1 MTGETLLT
9 GDSGR
14 RFAGIIH
21 VPASRTSTA
30 RKASAP
36 PAAPRPKASRP
47 SPVPKAVAAPEP
59 TGLTAPRPGRPTSRD
74 FSPSVYLAARPFCL
88 TRPATTPQALA
99 PAPADNLVRSQQD
112 LVVKL
117 GQMPIEL
124 AAPML
129 RADLAALDTPALL
142 ALVRTTGEA
151 HHAVIA
157 RRKRLDWRVVKAI
170 IRAGHEIAILT
181 LAENPGV
188 VFDEDDRAA
197 MSVYAETM
205 IMVRGALLNRP
216 GFLFATAGTRLNTH
230 DGLGHA
236 NLRLVKLARAGRHAV
251 FVRDAARRL
260 HMTAS
265 GLAAALSLSPD
276 VSLALVT
283 CALGMDQ
290 AVFMHLLALWHS
302 HHGQPHNADAP
313 HKPLLLS
320 VFALTPAEAQRKL
333 SAGLGAF

>member
-1 MTGETLLT
+1 M
-9 GDSGR
+9 
-14 RFAGIIH
+14 
-21 VPASRTSTA
+21 PASRTSTA
-30 RKASAP
+30 RKAPAPQAAPRLKAPRPAP
-36 PAAPRPKASRP
+36 PA
-47 SPVPKAVAAPEP
+47 PVAVAIVAPEP
-59 TGLTAPRPGRPTSRD
+59 TGLTAPRPGRVTSRD
-74 FSPSVYLAARPFCL
+74 FSSSIYLAARPFCL
-88 TRPATTPQALA
+88 TRPAAAPQTLA
-99 PAPADNLVRSQQD
+99 PAPADNLVRSPQD

-142 ALVRTTGEA
+142 ALVRSTGEA

-157 RRKRLDWRVVKAI
+157 KRKRLDWRVVKAI

-197 MSVYAETM
+197 MSAYAETM
-205 IMVRGALLNRP
+205 IMVRGALLSRP
-216 GFLFATAGTRLNTH
+216 GFVFAAADTRLNAC

-251 FVRDAARRL
+251 FIRDAARRL

-265 GLAAALSLSPD
+265 GLATALSLSPD
-276 VSLALVT
+276 VSLALTT

-290 AVFMHLLALWHS
+290 AVFMHLLALWRG
-302 HHGQPHNADAP
+302 HHGLPHTADAP
-313 HKPLLLS
+313 HRPLLLS
-320 VFALTPAEAQRKL
+320 IFTLKPEDAQRKL
-333 SAGLGAF
+333 AAGAGKF

>member
-1 MTGETLLT
+1 
-9 GDSGR
+9 
-14 RFAGIIH
+14 
-21 VPASRTSTA
+21 
-30 RKASAP
+30 
-36 PAAPRPKASRP
+36 
-47 SPVPKAVAAPEP
+47 
-59 TGLTAPRPGRPTSRD
+59 
-74 FSPSVYLAARPFCL
+74 VYLAAQPFCL
-88 TRPATTPQALA
+88 TRPAAAPHILP

-142 ALVRTTGEA
+142 ALVKSTGEA

-157 RRKRLDWRVVKAI
+157 KRKRLDWRVVKAI

-181 LAENPGV
+181 LAENPSV
-188 VFDEDDRAA
+188 VFDDDDRAA
-197 MSVYAETM
+197 MSAYAETM
-205 IMVRGALLNRP
+205 IMVRGALMRRP
-216 GFLFATAGTRLNTH
+216 GFVFAAAGTRLNSD

-236 NLRLVKLARAGRHAV
+236 NLRLVKLARAGRHAL

-260 HMTAS
+260 HLTAS
-265 GLAAALSLSPD
+265 ALAAALSLSPD

-290 AVFMHLLALWHS
+290 AIFMHLLALWHS
-302 HHGQPHNADAP
+302 HHGLPHNADAP
-313 HKPLLLS
+313 HRPLLLS
-320 VFALTPAEAQRKL
+320 VFDLTPDQAQRKL
-333 SAGLGAF
+333 SAGLGGF

>member
-1 MTGETLLT
+1 M
-9 GDSGR
+9 
-14 RFAGIIH
+14 
-21 VPASRTSTA
+21 PASRTSTA
-30 RKASAP
+30 RKASAS
-36 PAAPRPKASRP
+36 PAVTRT
-47 SPVPKAVAAPEP
+47 KAVRPALASPEP
-59 TGLTAPRPGRPTSRD
+59 APSEPVGLTAPRPSRAMARD
-74 FSPSVYLAARPFCL
+74 FSPSLYLAARPFCL
-88 TRPATTPQALA
+88 TRPADAPSTPA
-99 PAPADNLVRSQQD
+99 PAPADNLVRSEQD

-142 ALVRTTGEA
+142 ALVKSTGEA

-170 IRAGHEIAILT
+170 IRAGHEIALLT

-188 VFDEDDRAA
+188 VFDEEDRAA
-197 MSVYAETM
+197 MSAYAEAM
-205 IMVRGALLNRP
+205 IMVRGALMSRP
-216 GFLFATAGTRLNTH
+216 GFVFVTAGTRLNSA

-260 HMTAS
+260 NMTAS
-265 GLAAALSLSPD
+265 GLATVLGLSPD

-290 AVFMHLLALWHS
+290 AVFVHLLAQWHS
-302 HHGQPHNADAP
+302 HHGQPHKTDAP
-313 HKPLLLS
+313 HRPLLMS
-320 VFALTPAEAQRKL
+320 IFDLTPEQAQRKL
-333 SAGLGAF
+333 AAGIGVL

>member
-1 MTGETLLT
+1 M
-9 GDSGR
+9 
-14 RFAGIIH
+14 
-21 VPASRTSTA
+21 PASRTSAA
-30 RKASAP
+30 RKASTP
-36 PAAPRPKASRP
+36 SAAPRPQASRP
-47 SPVPKAVAAPEP
+47 APAPKAVAAPEP
-59 TGLTAPRPGRPTSRD
+59 TGLTAPRPSRPTSRD
-74 FSPSVYLAARPFCL
+74 FNPTIYLAARPFCL
-88 TRPATTPQALA
+88 TRPAATPDTL
-99 PAPADNLVRSQQD
+99 PSAPADNLVRSPQD

-142 ALVRTTGEA
+142 ALVKSTGEA

-157 RRKRLDWRVVKAI
+157 KRKRLDWRVVKAI

-188 VFDEDDRAA
+188 VFDEEDRAA
-197 MSVYAETM
+197 MSTYAETM
-205 IMVRGALLNRP
+205 IMVRGALMGRP
-216 GFLFATAGTRLNTH
+216 GFVFLPAGTRLNTG

-251 FVRDAARRL
+251 FIRDAARRL

-276 VSLALVT
+276 VSLALTT

-290 AVFMHLLALWHS
+290 AIFMHLLALWRG
-302 HHGQPHNADAP
+302 HHGLPHNADAP
-313 HKPLLLS
+313 HRPLLLS
-320 VFALTPAEAQRKL
+320 VFTLTPDQAQRKL
-333 SAGLGAF
+333 TAGLGSF

>member
-1 MTGETLLT
+1 M
-9 GDSGR
+9 
-14 RFAGIIH
+14 
-21 VPASRTSTA
+21 PASRTSAA
-30 RKASAP
+30 RKAPAP
-36 PAAPRPKASRP
+36 PAAPRLKAPR
-47 SPVPKAVAAPEP
+47 PVPAPPKTERPKIERPKTTPRAIAAPEP
-59 TGLTAPRPGRPTSRD
+59 TGLTATRPGRPASRD
-74 FSPSVYLAARPFCL
+74 FSPGVYLAAQPFCL
-88 TRPATTPQALA
+88 TRPATTPHALP
-99 PAPADNLVRSQQD
+99 PAPADNLVRSPQD

-142 ALVRTTGEA
+142 ALVKTTGEA

-157 RRKRLDWRVVKAI
+157 KRKRLDWRVVKAI
-170 IRAGHEIAILT
+170 IRAGHEIALLT

-188 VFDEDDRAA
+188 AFDEDDRAA
-197 MSVYAETM
+197 MSAYAETM
-205 IMVRGALLNRP
+205 IMVRGALMGRP
-216 GFLFATAGTRLNTH
+216 GFVFTGAGTRLNSD
-230 DGLGHA
+230 DGLAHA

-290 AVFMHLLALWHS
+290 AIFMHLLALWHS
-302 HHGQPHNADAP
+302 HHGLPHNADAP
-313 HKPLLLS
+313 HRPLLLS
-320 VFALTPAEAQRKL
+320 VFTLTPEEAHRKL
-333 SAGLGAF
+333 SAGLGGF